1 MSKPFNYSKW
11 DNIELSDDEEDCH
24 PNIEKESWFRLKH
37 RTRVEREEREE
48 QDKKRINAE
57 MTANDVRILELKRT
71 LKELADGDDDDSDDE
86 LEDVEGL
93 QAEMKE
99 LEEKNKEHQ
108 AQLDYYVK
116 NKKWNVDNMC
126 EVSADR
132 TIVSTKTESK
142 FDSASGYAIGDEDLP
157 KISHASI
164 KDNDGEGGEDK
175 VVVEEVAT
183 KPKPSTANVAKSA
196 STKNVVSNNKSKSSL
211 PSKEGTE
218 SSSAGPIKYP
228 KAEGTILEY
237 PAFVDKYE
245 TLLEK
250 WMTINDLNK
259 CKEFLLL
266 HGNILL
272 QENAASYLL
281 LASLEDEMNGFHEK
295 MLLTCR
301 QSQLLTHIAELAK
314 TMKKHPGNVI
324 LPFFARLE
332 EKEAYENFMDAVSNF
347 VDKVRQR
354 AIVKKK
360 EIDDDHKRERAE
372 AGDVDLDSLPK
383 EERLGPG
390 GLDPVEVFET
400 LPETMQKAFEGRD
413 TEMLKQ
419 ALMELTEEEATVHM
433 DRCVKSGLWNQG

>member
-1 MSKPFNYSKW
+1 MSKPFDYSKW

-48 QDKKRINAE
+48 ADKKRIHAE
-57 MTANDVRILELKRT
+57 IQANKVRIVELQRT
-71 LKELADGDDDDSDDE
+71 LKELECNDDSDDE

-93 QAEMKE
+93 RAE
-99 LEEKNKEHQ
+99 LEELNGKNAEHE
-108 AQLDYYVK
+108 AQLEYYEK
-116 NKKWNVDNMC
+116 HKKWNVDNMC
-126 EVSADR
+126 TVSADR
-132 TIVSTKTESK
+132 TIVSSKVESK
-142 FDSASGYAIGDEDLP
+142 FDVASGYAIGDENLP
-157 KISHASI
+157 KIERASVQE
-164 KDNDGEGGEDK
+164 DNDEEDK
-175 VVVEEVAT
+175 EVEEVVVEEVKPVKDEKKDKSSKGAVEIDT
-183 KPKPSTANVAKSA
+183 KSKPIV
-196 STKNVVSNNKSKSSL
+196 SKSSSSKTTQ
-211 PSKEGTE
+211 PSP
-218 SSSAGPIKYP
+218 SGPVKYP
-228 KAEGTILEY
+228 KAEGAILEY

-250 WMTINDLNK
+250 WMTIKDLDK

-266 HGNILL
+266 HGDILL

-314 TMKKHPGNVI
+314 TMQKHPGNVI
-324 LPFFARLE
+324 LPFFARLQQ
-332 EKEAYENFMDAVSNF
+332 KEPYENFMEAVTNF

-360 EIDDDHKRERAE
+360 EIDEERARERAE
-372 AGDVDLDSLPK
+372 ASEVDLESLPK
-383 EERLGPG
+383 EQRLGPG

-400 LPETMQKAFEGRD
+400 LPQMMQQAFEERD
-413 TEMLKQ
+413 TEMLKR
-419 ALMELTEEEATVHM
+419 ALMELSEEEATMHM